1 METMTCLEAA
11 QRVEMLMGWS
21 SLKTEYKDA
30 LHVALEALRGNP
42 CAVCVHQ
49 PPVAGY
55 GKPCVGC
62 PAIGIA
68 IKEEEE

>member
-1 METMTCLEAA
+1 MNALEAA
-11 QRVEMLMGWS
+11 QRLERIAGYINIS
-21 SLKTEYKDA
+21 PEDKAA
-30 LHVALEALRGNP
+30 LRAAQEALSGNP

-62 PAIGIA
+62 PAVGIA